1 MEFHSV
7 DIPWW
12 NDLAI
17 GIENPLFKDGFVNVP
32 DKPGL
37 GIDALNEELIAEHL
51 ERAWNGAVLA
61 YAKEKTE

>member
-1 MEFHSV
+1 MAAIHAAAAVQNVLAVEFHSV

-37 GIDALNEELIAEHL
+37 GIDELNEELIA
-51 ERAWNGAVLA
+51 
-61 YAKEKTE
+61 